1 MEPRIQYAQTEEGYV
16 PTGNRRSFTPG
27 HVEEGINIFR
37 DSATLKGFEKPVRL
51 HEVRWHA

>member
-1 MEPRIQYAQTEEGYV
+1 MYPQVTAVVLR
-16 PTGNRRSFTPG
+16 PG

-51 HEVRWHA
+51 HEVRWQA